1 MSLSVA
7 SLHVYPIKSLG
18 GFTVDAARS
27 TDRGFEHDRRW
38 MLVDPEGR
46 FISQR
51 EVATMACLHAAPVD
65 GGIRV
70 VDVRDGATLQL
81 PWMIDAGDTRS
92 ATVWND
98 HVEVITGPNAA
109 SDWFTA
115 QLGRPCT
122 LVYMPDAT
130 LRPTDRTYAEAITSL
145 SDGFP
150 YLIISQ
156 TSLDDLN
163 GRLDAPIGMERFRP
177 NIVIAG
183 GAPFQEDQW
192 SMIGIGDVRFSLV
205 KPCARCVITT
215 TDQRTGQR
223 NKEPLSTLATYR
235 KRIAENGAVKL
246 DLGMNAV
253 AIGNGSLAKGMVV
266 TILGAH

>member
-1 MSLSVA
+1 
-7 SLHVYPIKSLG
+7 
-18 GFTVDAARS
+18 
-27 TDRGFEHDRRW
+27 
-38 MLVDPEGR
+38 
-46 FISQR
+46 
-51 EVATMACLHAAPVD
+51 
-65 GGIRV
+65 
-70 VDVRDGATLQL
+70 
-81 PWMIDAGDTRS
+81 
-92 ATVWND
+92 
-98 HVEVITGPNAA
+98 
-109 SDWFTA
+109 
-115 QLGRPCT
+115 
-122 LVYMPDAT
+122 MPDAT

-235 KRIAENGAVKL
+235 KRIAENGAVNL

>member
-1 MSLSVA
+1 MEQVGR
-7 SLHVYPIKSLG
+7 G
-18 GFTVDAARS
+18 GR
-27 TDRGFEHDRRW
+27 
-38 MLVDPEGR
+38 L
-46 FISQR
+46 
-51 EVATMACLHAAPVD
+51 
-65 GGIRV
+65 
-70 VDVRDGATLQL
+70 
-81 PWMIDAGDTRS
+81 
-92 ATVWND
+92 
-98 HVEVITGPNAA
+98 TGPNAA

-115 QLGRPCT
+115 QLGRLCT

-150 YLIISQ
+150 SLIISQ

-205 KPCARCVITT
+205 KPCARCVV
-215 TDQRTGQR
+215 DHHRPRHGQR

-235 KRIAENGAVKL
+235 KHVAENGAVKL

-253 AIGNGSLAKGMVV
+253 AIGNGSLKRHGRHD
-266 TILGAH
+266 LGGALTTHDRSCTHLHRGHWPYCSWPHGTSPSLQNALASGWDFRRSWWAYSSSASALRFPN